1 MFGKCTRYLVIL
13 TILMVICHA
22 TASAESTISTYDPG
36 AGASLDPRS
45 EYKAVTKVKPE
56 QPAITKVRPSRGW
69 AAGFG
74 GLSGYNPIAWGPECW
89 LPIPAK
95 GQFQIGPRVF
105 FARLQGDLR
114 RGMDVTG
121 VQSSNV
127 NFDDTLGLK
136 KTGNVF
142 WSLEALYQFRPK
154 WGIAYSFAPLSMEAD
169 HIADR
174 SFTFM
179 GQSFTSGTAVHTK
192 WERFQHRLGL
202 VFDISR
208 TPNSL
213 TKFYADWL
221 YIQDRLMI
229 GSGLG
234 TVASATWDRTQSA
247 AVLGLEFD
255 KCLKN
260 YRGNTL
266 ALRGKGGVAFLD
278 DSVGYE
284 AEAALNYM
292 IPIKTGRFGFVQ
304 AGYRWATLKKDRV
317 RSMFSTTM
325 DGPFLEFGF
334 LF

>member
-1 MFGKCTRYLVIL
+1 MFGKCTKYLVIL
-13 TILMVICHA
+13 TMFMVICHA
-22 TASAESTISTYDPG
+22 TASAESTISTYDPS
-36 AGASLDPRS
+36 AGASLDPRA
-45 EYKAVTKVKPE
+45 EYRAVTKVKPD
-56 QPAITKVRPSRGW
+56 QPAVSKIRQSPGW

-74 GLSGYNPIAWGPECW
+74 GLSGYNPIGWGPDCW

-95 GQFQIGPRVF
+95 GQFQIGPRVLF
-105 FARLQGDLR
+105 GRVQGEAR
-114 RGMDVTG
+114 RGIDATG
-121 VQSSNV
+121 LQTSIV
-127 NFDDTLGLK
+127 NFDDHLGFK

-142 WSLEALYQFRPK
+142 WSLDALYQFRPR
-154 WGIAYSFAPLSMEAD
+154 WGIAYSFAPLTMEAT
-169 HIADR
+169 HVSEGA
-174 SFTFM
+174 FTFM
-179 GQSFTSGTAVHTK
+179 GQAFTAGTSVHSK

-213 TKFYADWL
+213 TKFFADWL
-221 YIQDRLMI
+221 YIQDRLMV

-234 TVASATWDRTQSA
+234 TASSATWDRTQSA
-247 AVLGLEFD
+247 VVLGLEFD

-266 ALRGKGGVAFLD
+266 ALKGKGGVAFLD
-278 DSVGYE
+278 DTVGYE

-304 AGYRWATLKKDRV
+304 TGYRWATLKKERT
-317 RSMFSTTM
+317 RSMFSTTV
-325 DGPFLEFGF
+325 DGPFVELGF